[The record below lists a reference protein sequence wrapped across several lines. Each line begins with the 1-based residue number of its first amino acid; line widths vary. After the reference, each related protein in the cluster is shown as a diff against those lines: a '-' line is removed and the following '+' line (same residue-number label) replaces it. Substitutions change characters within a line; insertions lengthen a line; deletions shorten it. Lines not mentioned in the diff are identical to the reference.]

1 MERLTNEEV
10 LHVANLARLDLNE
23 EEIDIYAVKLK
34 EILDEVDKIKDIEV
48 ETEEMMISPNENVCV
63 LTSDEE
69 EEMLPIKEVLKNAPN
84 KYSDFIEVRGVFE

>member
-10 LHVANLARLDLNE
+10 LHVANLARLDLSE
-23 EEIDIYAVKLK
+23 EEIDTYAVKLR

-48 ETEEMMISPNENVCV
+48 ETDEMMISPNENVCV
-63 LTSDEE
+63 LTSDESE
-69 EEMLPIKEVLKNAPN
+69 KMLSIDEILKNAPN

>member
-48 ETEEMMISPNENVCV
+48 ETDEMMISPNENVCV
-63 LTSDEE
+63 LTSDET
-69 EEMLPIKEVLKNAPN
+69 EEMLSIDEILKNAPN